1 MSDLS
6 ELRKH
11 NCKYIDTYED
21 FSIYSVKNT
30 GLGNSHS
37 DYVIVNNITGN
48 IVDEDDNLPNIVKK
62 VNDILI
68 NRLM

>member
-6 ELRKH
+6 ELRKQ
-11 NCKYIDTYED
+11 NCKYIDTYEN

-30 GLGNSHS
+30 GLGNLHS

-48 IVDEDDNLPNIVKK
+48 IVDETNSLPDSVKIV
-62 VNDILI
+62 NEMLL
-68 NRLM
+68 NRLV